1 MTEAVTFIIPG
12 KPFAKQR
19 PRMTRVGH
27 AFTPAKTRRFEDV
40 VRAVA
45 VETFPE
51 PIKGPVRVTIVA
63 VFRPAQSWSK
73 KRRIEALGLP
83 HTQKPD
89 LDNIG
94 KAICDGLNRVA
105 FADDSQ
111 ISRLDLRKQWGEN
124 ERTIVTVEP
133 DTTIWRAA
141 PRVIQPHYT
150 LENAPND
157 PTPNEPDTD
166 GVST

>member
-19 PRMTRVGH
+19 PRMTRAGH

-63 VFRPAQSWSK
+63 VFCPAQSWSK
-73 KRRIEALGLP
+73 KRRLGALGLP

-89 LDNIG
+89 VDNIG

-111 ISRLDLRKQWGEN
+111 ISRLDLRKQWGED

-133 DTTIWRAA
+133 DTILRAP

-150 LENAPND
+150 PENAPDD
-157 PTPNEPDTD
+157 PTPDEYDSD
-166 GVST
+166 GWSA